1 MSKRTQILNLL
12 NLSWCYMKQGRNIL
26 LWIALFSASSFLCL
40 SAIAQTYHNDFDG
53 FKEKNWDLWGIF
65 SIWNAEKGYLRG
77 RIQVPPVP
85 HTRTEMLQ
93 FKGLPG
99 TYLNFNID
107 TFIDPDI
114 IQRQIKRPGYEN
126 FTITLKDL
134 GARAGDFGIALG
146 QLLHPPDASLL
157 FYLFFT
163 DSIRAVNV
171 NGGSFPD
178 WHVPRHPA
186 TRWET
191 RELGSMELR
200 FNNGHFQCFANGEK
214 RADFKDPEFSAI
226 EIIGFVLEGHD
237 LHVGSGWVDSF
248 TMSVSGL
255 AVSSQAKLATTW
267 GQLKQHQ

>member
-1 MSKRTQILNLL
+1 
-12 NLSWCYMKQGRNIL
+12 MKQGRNIL
-26 LWIALFSASSFLCL
+26 VWIALFFAYSFLCL
-40 SAIAQTYHNDFDG
+40 SAFTQTYRNDFDG
-53 FKEKNWDLWGIF
+53 FKEKNWELWGKF
-65 SIWNAEKGYLRG
+65 SVWNAEKGFLRG
-77 RIQVPPVP
+77 RIQAPPVP
-85 HTRTEMLQ
+85 FTSTEMLQ

-99 TYLNFNID
+99 TYLNID
-107 TFIDPDI
+107 TSVDREI

-134 GARAGDFGIALG
+134 GARAGRFGIGLG
-146 QLLHPPDASLL
+146 QLLHPPDDYLL
-157 FYLFFT
+157 FYVFFT
-163 DSIRAVNV
+163 DYIRA
-171 NGGSFPD
+171 GRYYGASFPSR
-178 WHVPRHPA
+178 HVPRHPA
-186 TRWET
+186 TRWKT
-191 RELGSMELR
+191 WELGSMELR

-267 GQLKQHQ
+267 GQLKQYQ

>member
-1 MSKRTQILNLL
+1 
-12 NLSWCYMKQGRNIL
+12 MKYIIHGLIGL
-26 LWIALFSASSFLCL
+26 ALFFASSFICL
-40 SAIAQTYHNDFDG
+40 SAFAQSYRNDFDG
-53 FKEKNWDLWGIF
+53 FKEKNWDLWGKF

-77 RIQVPPVP
+77 RIQVPLDIS
-85 HTRTEMLQ
+85 TEMLQ

-99 TYLNFNID
+99 TYLNID
-107 TFIDPDI
+107 TSVGREI

-134 GARAGDFGIALG
+134 GARRGRFGIALG
-146 QLLHPPDASLL
+146 QLLHPPDDILL
-157 FYLFFT
+157 FYVFFT
-163 DSIRAVNV
+163 DNIRARSFDGVP
-171 NGGSFPD
+171 SFPD

-191 RELGSMELR
+191 WELRSMELR

-237 LHVGSGWVDSF
+237 LRVGSGWVDSF
-248 TMSVSGL
+248 TISGSGL
-255 AVSSQAKLATTW
+255 AVSPQAKLATTW
-267 GQLKQHQ
+267 GQLKQYQ

>member
-1 MSKRTQILNLL
+1 
-12 NLSWCYMKQGRNIL
+12 MKQRRNIL
-26 LWIALFSASSFLCL
+26 VWIALFSAYSFLCL
-40 SAIAQTYHNDFDG
+40 SAFAQTYHNDFDG

-65 SIWNAEKGYLRG
+65 SIWNAEKGFLRG
-77 RIQVPPVP
+77 RIQAPSVPF
-85 HTRTEMLQ
+85 TSTEMLQ

-99 TYLNFNID
+99 IYLNID
-107 TFIDPDI
+107 TPVDRDI

-134 GARAGDFGIALG
+134 GARRGEFGIALG
-146 QLLHPPDASLL
+146 QLLHPPDDFLL
-157 FYLFFT
+157 FYVFFT
-163 DSIRAVNV
+163 DNIRARSF
-171 NGGSFPD
+171 NGGLSFPD

-186 TRWET
+186 TRWKT
-191 RELGSMELR
+191 LELDSMELR
-200 FNNGHFQCFANGEK
+200 FNDGHFQCFANGEK

-248 TMSVSGL
+248 TISGSGL
-255 AVSSQAKLATTW
+255 AVSPQAKLATTW

>member
-1 MSKRTQILNLL
+1 
-12 NLSWCYMKQGRNIL
+12 MKQVRNIL
-26 LWIALFSASSFLCL
+26 VWIVLFSTFNLFAI
-40 SAIAQTYHNDFDG
+40 SAFAQSYHNDFDG
-53 FKEKNWDLWGIF
+53 FKEKNWELWGKF
-65 SIWNAEKGYLRG
+65 SVWNAEKGYLRG

-99 TYLNFNID
+99 TYLNID
-107 TFIDPDI
+107 ISVDRDI

-134 GARAGDFGIALG
+134 GARAGHFGIALG

-214 RADFKDPEFSAI
+214 RADFRDPEFSSI
-226 EIIGFVLEGHD
+226 EIIGFVLEGHE
-237 LHVGSGWVDSF
+237 LRVCSGWVDSF
-248 TMSVSGL
+248 TVLGSGL
-255 AVSSQAKLATTW
+255 AVSPQAKLATTW
-267 GQLKQHQ
+267 GQLKQRQ

>member
-1 MSKRTQILNLL
+1 
-12 NLSWCYMKQGRNIL
+12 MKQVRNIL
-26 LWIALFSASSFLCL
+26 IWITLFSTFNLF
-40 SAIAQTYHNDFDG
+40 AISVFAQNYHNDFDVL
-53 FKEKNWDLWGIF
+53 KEKNWELWGKF
-65 SIWNAEKGYLRG
+65 SVWNAEKGYLRG

-99 TYLNFNID
+99 TYLNID
-107 TFIDPDI
+107 ISVDRDI

-134 GARAGDFGIALG
+134 GARAGNFGIALG

-163 DSIRAVNV
+163 DSIQAVNF
-171 NGGSFPD
+171 NRGSFPE

-214 RADFKDPEFSAI
+214 RADFRDPEFSSI
-226 EIIGFVLEGHD
+226 EIIGFILEGHE
-237 LHVGSGWVDSF
+237 LNVCSGWVDSF
-248 TMSVSGL
+248 TISGSGL
-255 AVSSQAKLATTW
+255 AVSPQAKLTTTW
-267 GQLKQHQ
+267 GQLKQY